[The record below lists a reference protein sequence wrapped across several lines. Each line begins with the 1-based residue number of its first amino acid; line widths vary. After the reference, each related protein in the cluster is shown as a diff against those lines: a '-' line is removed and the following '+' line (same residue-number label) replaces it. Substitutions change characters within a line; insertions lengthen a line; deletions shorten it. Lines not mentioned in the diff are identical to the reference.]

1 MEVAMKTS
9 LLVLVILSLVVGGA
23 LGVMNNACKTGHHVW
38 CKSAHVSDM
47 PRSKSGSS

>member
-1 MEVAMKTS
+1 MEVVMKTS
-9 LLVLVILSLVVGGA
+9 LMILVVLLLAVGGA

-47 PRSKSGSS
+47 RGKGGSS